1 MNTKTFTPKSTMKI
15 YTCLCLLFL
24 AGYLVAQNN
33 TSALLPMPNQITS
46 VKGKPFTVRS
56 GKTAIYLSQ
65 PELQFTANTLQNI
78 LSDRMQVEIPLA
90 SESDRADIRL
100 LIDPAME
107 GNEHYRI
114 EITSKRITISGATVR
129 AVYYGVMTMDQLLL
143 GDVCATTQKKIS
155 PVYVDDAP
163 RFSHRALMLDPARHF
178 LPVNDV
184 KFFIDQM
191 AHYKYNILQLH
202 LTDDQGW
209 RVEIKKHPKILVG
222 YSDITVLLQAI
233 YKKTGLVTF
242 SGPDFISFG
251 TEYAEEQYQVFEDAF
266 VNKKLDKFNNGKKN
280 VIKKENAEGKIIG
293 TNLGCMMYL
302 LGTEYL
308 PDMQDNILFIE
319 SYKTSPNECQRRFA
333 HLKQYG
339 IFDKIKGIVVG
350 YNYDLQK
357 DGNTYPQMEDILLE
371 YSKKYN
377 FPIVKCNDFG
387 HKIVNSVIPI
397 GGFCKI
403 DCENE
408 KVEIIEKF
416 LK

>member
-1 MNTKTFTPKSTMKI
+1 MLANKLNYGDTIGVVGVSNSLALNNRFEDFKRAEKLLISKGFKIKFGKYIKEDYYGSCGTRKQKAEDMMNMFKDNEVKAI
-15 YTCLCLLFL
+15 ICL
-24 AGYLVAQNN
+24 AGGQTCN
-33 TSALLPMPNQITS
+33 T
-46 VKGKPFTVRS
+46 
-56 GKTAIYLSQ
+56 
-65 PELQFTANTLQNI
+65 
-78 LSDRMQVEIPLA
+78 
-90 SESDRADIRL
+90 
-100 LIDPAME
+100 
-107 GNEHYRI
+107 
-114 EITSKRITISGATVR
+114 
-129 AVYYGVMTMDQLLL
+129 
-143 GDVCATTQKKIS
+143 
-155 PVYVDDAP
+155 
-163 RFSHRALMLDPARHF
+163 
-178 LPVNDV
+178 
-184 KFFIDQM
+184 FIDLLD
-191 AHYKYNILQLH
+191 YE
-202 LTDDQGW
+202 
-209 RVEIKKHPKILVG
+209 EIKKHPKILVG

-242 SGPDFISFG
+242 CGPDFISFG

-280 VIKKENAEGKIIG
+280 VIKKGNAEGKIIG

-357 DGNTYPQMEDILLE
+357 DENTYPQMEDILLE

-408 KVEIIEKF
+408 EVEIIEKF

>member
-1 MNTKTFTPKSTMKI
+1 M
-15 YTCLCLLFL
+15 
-24 AGYLVAQNN
+24 
-33 TSALLPMPNQITS
+33 
-46 VKGKPFTVRS
+46 
-56 GKTAIYLSQ
+56 
-65 PELQFTANTLQNI
+65 
-78 LSDRMQVEIPLA
+78 
-90 SESDRADIRL
+90 
-100 LIDPAME
+100 
-107 GNEHYRI
+107 
-114 EITSKRITISGATVR
+114 
-129 AVYYGVMTMDQLLL
+129 
-143 GDVCATTQKKIS
+143 
-155 PVYVDDAP
+155 
-163 RFSHRALMLDPARHF
+163 
-178 LPVNDV
+178 
-184 KFFIDQM
+184 
-191 AHYKYNILQLH
+191 
-202 LTDDQGW
+202 
-209 RVEIKKHPKILVG
+209 G

-280 VIKKENAEGKIIG
+280 VIKKGNAEGKIIG

-357 DGNTYPQMEDILLE
+357 DENTYPQMEDILLE

-408 KVEIIEKF
+408 EVEIIEKF